1 MSQYPQQSRPWSLEY
16 GQAADRT
23 VFNFFNAVYAW
34 MAVGWTLAHSPLIQ
48 FVYGAGMGG
57 FLLIAL
63 VAFGIAMF
71 VQTQAAKLNTGVATG
86 LFLLY
91 SAIMGAL
98 YSFIFLVYPVT
109 TLTAAFLLTAG

>member
-34 MAVGWTLAHSPLIQ
+34 MAVGLALTAAVGWTVANSSLIQ
-48 FVYGAGMGG
+48 YVYGFGMGG
-57 FLLIAL
+57 FLVIAL

-71 VQTQAAKLNTGVATG
+71 VQTQAGRLNTGVATG

-98 YSFIFLVYPVT
+98 YSFIF
-109 TLTAAFLLTAG
+109 